1 MNTLPINYPVFLES
15 LKHRIRQAQVKA
27 SLAVN
32 RELILLYWQIGKEIL
47 ARQEQEGW
55 GAKVIERLSH
65 DLRREFPSMKG
76 LSSRNLKYM
85 RAFSETYDDEQKV
98 QQLAAQIPWFHNCV
112 LLDKVKDQTEREWYI
127 NKTTQHGWS
136 RNILVHHIDSHL
148 YQREG
153 KAMTNFADVLPS
165 PQSDL
170 AQQLIKDP
178 YHLDFVQLTQ
188 DARER
193 DLETALVTHIRDFL
207 LELGAGFAFVGN
219 QYPLKVAGEDYYLD
233 LLFYHIP
240 LRCYVIIELKTTEF
254 KPEYSGKMNFYL
266 NVVDDLIKTEDENPT
281 LGIILCKSKNRV
293 SVEYSLQGIQRPI
306 GITTHN
312 LPKELAEKLPTVEE
326 LERELKTIG
335 IESDED

>member
-55 GAKVIERLSH
+55 GAKVIERLSR